1 MELRTLASADLEV
14 ARALLAAN
22 DLPVDDLEDPNITL
36 VGAFDGGVLAGVIGL
51 QVCNEV
57 GLLRS
62 LAVAPTMRSRKLGWQ
77 LCDHVLALADARG
90 LDAVFL
96 LTTDA
101 ADYFGRLGFVIV
113 DRESAPDAIRATTQF
128 SSLCPSSARLMRRPA

>member
-1 MELRTLASADLEV
+1 MELRTLASTDLEA

-22 DLPVDDLEDPNITL
+22 ELPVDDLADPSITL
-36 VGAFDGGVLAGVIGL
+36 VGAFEAGALAGVIGL
-51 QVCNEV
+51 QVCNDA

-62 LAVAPTMRSRKLGWQ
+62 LAVAPAMRSRKLGWR

-90 LDAVFL
+90 LRAVFL

-113 DRESAPDAIRATTQF
+113 DRESAPEAIRATAQF
-128 SSLCPSSARLMRRPA
+128 SSLCSASARLMRRLA